1 MKRYMTSHARDGEGW
16 IYKLTAM
23 VDYAAGLIIPQR

>member
-1 MKRYMTSHARDGEGW
+1 MKRYMTSHARDGESR

-23 VDYAAGLIIPQR
+23 FDYASGLIIPQR